1 GEHLEGA
8 ALEGVVLD
16 EIGATRRD
24 GGDAVTQAL
33 QVYTT
38 GTVEQCATK
47 RGCTSE
53 QSLTEPDAPPVQT
66 SPRPAQDALRFEALA
81 VQSGRKGDVGIQ
93 PAGRAG
99 CVVRDVQLDRKST
112 RLNSSHVKISYA
124 VFCLKKKKKT
134 IENIR

>member
-1 GEHLEGA
+1 SSDLARRLGGEHLEGA

-24 GGDAVTQAL
+24 GGDAVMQAL

-81 VQSGRKGDVGIQ
+81 VQSGRKEI
-93 PAGRAG
+93 GRAS
-99 CVVRDVQLDRKST
+99 CRDRVT
-112 RLNSSHVKISYA
+112 
-124 VFCLKKKKKT
+124 
-134 IENIR
+134 